1 MKTRKINRKY
11 KVNLYN
17 ITPSKVVVTEHDTKH
32 TVDEYLRL
40 AMHQL
45 KSNYTDAQ
53 KTLVK
58 KATDTTFEAYVELAE
73 TLTQHTQYSVNVQN
87 LKKHNATIKKANKN
101 VMGLGYVTRTQL
113 VRLICTDEIFEKV
126 ADDVK
131 AFHHMNEKNKLMH
144 HTIEINVDNSDLM
157 TKILVNA
164 LK

>member
-17 ITPSKVVVTEHDTKH
+17 ITPSKVIVTENKCKQ
-32 TVDEYLRL
+32 TVDAYLYNMMRE
-40 AMHQL
+40 L
-45 KSNYTDAQ
+45 KSNYTEAQ

-58 KATDTTFEAYVELAE
+58 ESTDMTFEAYVDLAE
-73 TLTQHTQYSVNVQN
+73 SLTQHTQYTVNVQN

-113 VRLICTDEIFEKV
+113 VRLICTDEIYEKV
-126 ADDVK
+126 ADDAK
-131 AFHHMNEKNKLMH
+131 AFHHMNEKNKKMH
-144 HTIEINVDNSDLM
+144 HTIEINVDNSDIL